1 MPTLGCTCSCPRRV
15 SDPSR
20 PLDRWQ
26 LWQCHV
32 RGREGRPGAA
42 GRPALCGD
50 PAGLGAELHVRPPS
64 SPGLQCL
71 RCLCSLPFPQ
81 ILQQG
86 PGSLGSAA
94 PLCVPGVHAFS
105 AGLSPAWVSQMPLE
119 VCAGPSWQHLG
130 AREGTPCAP
139 SLPRALRASYSA
151 MEDEDK
157 DVASLRA
164 ASHPRPLDPLLTHS
178 LALTWGDPG
187 WGLWPP
193 RPLRVQCFRV
203 SVHLELAGSSRLMA
217 LPGFTGRK
225 SQGWSVGGRSQGADA
240 LLHGCMYC
248 LVSSLTQE

>member
-1 MPTLGCTCSCPRRV
+1 
-15 SDPSR
+15 
-20 PLDRWQ
+20 
-26 LWQCHV
+26 
-32 RGREGRPGAA
+32 
-42 GRPALCGD
+42 
-50 PAGLGAELHVRPPS
+50 
-64 SPGLQCL
+64 
-71 RCLCSLPFPQ
+71 
-81 ILQQG
+81 
-86 PGSLGSAA
+86 
-94 PLCVPGVHAFS
+94 
-105 AGLSPAWVSQMPLE
+105 
-119 VCAGPSWQHLG
+119 
-130 AREGTPCAP
+130 
-139 SLPRALRASYSA
+139 

-217 LPGFTGRK
+217 LPGFTGQK

-240 LLHGCMYC
+240 LLHGCMYR